1 MSDYR
6 KLEVWAK
13 AHQLTLEIYRA
24 TKTFP
29 KDELYGLVSQMHRA
43 ASSIPMNIA
52 EGSGR
57 GSNADYARC
66 VQIGLGSMNELEYQL
81 LLARDLGFLTE
92 AHFQQM
98 DTDVK
103 QIGRMLVGLMR
114 HLRST

>member
-92 AHFQQM
+92 AH
-98 DTDVK
+98 
-103 QIGRMLVGLMR
+103 L
-114 HLRST
+114 